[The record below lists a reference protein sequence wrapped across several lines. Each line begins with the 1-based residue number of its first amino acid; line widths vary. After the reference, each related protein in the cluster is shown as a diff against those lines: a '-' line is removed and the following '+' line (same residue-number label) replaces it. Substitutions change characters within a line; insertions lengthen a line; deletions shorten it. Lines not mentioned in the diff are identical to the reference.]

1 MDLESQHP
9 IHNYALLFSQLTPDN
24 LSGIADLLS
33 DEIVFSDPFNVT
45 CGRDNFIRI
54 FQHMFDVME
63 NPKFEILDLSFSSRA
78 GYIKWRLTGKVK
90 RWRRISINITGMS
103 EVITDESGLIT
114 AHYDHWDSASQLLV
128 FIPVLGLPTVWLLS
142 LLRLKC
148 FS

>member
-33 DEIVFSDPFNVT
+33 DEIVFSDPFNLT
-45 CGRDNFIRI
+45 RGRDKFIRI

-103 EVITDESGLIT
+103 EVINDEAGRIT

-128 FIPVLGLPTVWLLS
+128 FIPIIGLPTLW
-142 LLRLKC
+142 LLRLFRLK
-148 FS
+148 

>member
-1 MDLESQHP
+1 MDSESQHP
-9 IHNYALLFSQLTPDN
+9 IYKYALLFSQLTPDN

-54 FQHMFDVME
+54 FQHMFDVTE

-103 EVITDESGLIT
+103 EVISDESGLIT

-142 LLRLKC
+142 LLRLK
-148 FS
+148 

>member
-33 DEIVFSDPFNVT
+33 DEIVFSDPFNLT
-45 CGRDNFIRI
+45 RGRDKFIRI
-54 FQHMFDVME
+54 FQHMFDVIE

-103 EVITDESGLIT
+103 EVINDESGLIT

-128 FIPVLGLPTVWLLS
+128 FIPVLGLPAVWLLS
-142 LLRLKC
+142 LFRLK
-148 FS
+148 

>member
-33 DEIVFSDPFNVT
+33 DEIVFSDPFNLT
-45 CGRDNFIRI
+45 RGRDKFIRI

-103 EVITDESGLIT
+103 EVVNDESGLIT

-142 LLRLKC
+142 LFRLK
-148 FS
+148 

>member
-9 IHNYALLFSQLTPDN
+9 VHNYALLFSQLTPDN

-33 DEIVFSDPFNVT
+33 DEIVFSDPFNLT
-45 CGRDNFIRI
+45 RGRDKFIRI

-90 RWRRISINITGMS
+90 RWRLISINITGMS
-103 EVITDESGLIT
+103 EVVNDESGLIT

-128 FIPVLGLPTVWLLS
+128 FIPVLGLPAVWLLS
-142 LLRLKC
+142 LFRLK
-148 FS
+148 

>member
-54 FQHMFDVME
+54 FQHMFDVTE

-103 EVITDESGLIT
+103 EVISDESGLIT

-142 LLRLKC
+142 LLRLK
-148 FS
+148 

>member
-9 IHNYALLFSQLTPDN
+9 IHNYALMFSQLTPDN

-33 DEIVFSDPFNVT
+33 DEIVFSDPFNLT
-45 CGRDNFIRI
+45 CGRDKFIRI

-90 RWRRISINITGMS
+90 RWRLISINITGMS
-103 EVITDESGLIT
+103 EVVNDESGLIT

-128 FIPVLGLPTVWLLS
+128 FIPILGLPTVWLLS
-142 LLRLKC
+142 LLRLK
-148 FS
+148 

>member
-33 DEIVFSDPFNVT
+33 DEIVFSDPFNLT
-45 CGRDNFIRI
+45 RGRDKFIRI

-63 NPKFEILDLSFSSRA
+63 NPKFEVLDLSFSSRA

-103 EVITDESGLIT
+103 EVINDESGLIT

-128 FIPVLGLPTVWLLS
+128 FIPVLGLPAVWLLS
-142 LLRLKC
+142 LFRLK
-148 FS
+148 

>member
-1 MDLESQHP
+1 MDLDSQHP

-33 DEIVFSDPFNVT
+33 DEIVFSDPFNFT
-45 CGRDNFIRI
+45 CGRDKFIRI

-103 EVITDESGLIT
+103 EIVNDESGLIT

-128 FIPVLGLPTVWLLS
+128 FIPILGLPTVWLLR
-142 LLRLKC
+142 LLRLK
-148 FS
+148 

>member
-9 IHNYALLFSQLTPDN
+9 IHNYALLFSQLTPHN
-24 LSGIADLLS
+24 LPRIADLLS
-33 DEIVFSDPFNVT
+33 DEIVFSDPFNLT
-45 CGRDNFIRI
+45 RGRDKFIRI

-103 EVITDESGLIT
+103 EVINDESGLIT
-114 AHYDHWDSASQLLV
+114 AHYDHWDSASQLLA
-128 FIPVLGLPTVWLLS
+128 FIPVLGLPTVWLLR
-142 LLRLKC
+142 LLRTK
-148 FS
+148 

>member
-33 DEIVFSDPFNVT
+33 DEIVFSDPFNLT
-45 CGRDNFIRI
+45 RGRDKFIRI

-103 EVITDESGLIT
+103 EVVNDESGLIT

-128 FIPVLGLPTVWLLS
+128 FIPVLGLPTVWLLR
-142 LLRLKC
+142 LLRLK
-148 FS
+148 

>member
-33 DEIVFSDPFNVT
+33 DEIVFSDPFNLT
-45 CGRDNFIRI
+45 RGRDKFIRI

-90 RWRRISINITGMS
+90 RWRRISINITGIS
-103 EVITDESGLIT
+103 EVINDESGLIT

-142 LLRLKC
+142 LLRLK
-148 FS
+148 

>member
-33 DEIVFSDPFNVT
+33 DEIVFSDPFNLT
-45 CGRDNFIRI
+45 RGRDKFIRI

-103 EVITDESGLIT
+103 EVINDESGLIT

-142 LLRLKC
+142 LFRLK
-148 FS
+148 

>member
-24 LSGIADLLS
+24 LSGIADLIS

-54 FQHMFDVME
+54 FQHMFDVTE

-90 RWRRISINITGMS
+90 RWRRIAINITGMS
-103 EVITDESGLIT
+103 EVLNDESGLIT

-142 LLRLKC
+142 LLRLK
-148 FS
+148 